1 MADYQTLLVNKN
13 DGVTTITFN
22 RPEKRNA
29 MSPQLHREMYDLLN
43 DLRYD
48 KQTRVIII
56 TGAGESFC
64 AGQDLKQY
72 VIEMDSQPD
81 RVRDEVR
88 EKSRQ
93 WRNEI
98 LRKMPQPV
106 IAKING
112 WVFGGGFTVV
122 TGCDIAIAADDI
134 RLGLSEVNFGHFPGG
149 EVTIVLTEHLQPKHG
164 LYYALTGKTM
174 SAKEAERIGLITKA
188 VPRADLDKEV
198 MEIANNLK
206 EKAPSAV
213 QALAQPRGEDPDH
226 ALGPAGLEQRGRRA
240 RPGGGAQLTGEAAR
254 RRANP
259 PDHDRDDPHRRDPDD
274 GLQALLPALRQLLV
288 EQLERAG
295 LAPAPALAQ
304 GADQPD
310 HPGRHQ
316 APEDEHHHPHH
327 DPPARAPAVHVVS
340 PAAVRE
346 VQRRGNHGQSAPFV
360 SYSFRQPCEQNQ

>member
-1 MADYQTLLVNKN
+1 MAAYQTLLVNKN
-13 DGVTTITFN
+13 DGVTTITLN

-29 MSPQLHREMYDLLN
+29 MSPQLHREMYDCLN

-48 KQTRVIII
+48 KETRVIVI

-72 VIEMDSQPD
+72 FIEMDSQPE

-122 TGCDIAIAADDI
+122 TGCDIAIAAEDVQF
-134 RLGLSEVNFGHFPGG
+134 GLSEVNFGHFPGG

-174 SAKEAERIGLITKA
+174 TAKEAERIGLITKA
-188 VPRADLDKEV
+188 VPRADLEKEV
-198 MEIANNLK
+198 ADLANNLK
-206 EKAPSAV
+206 EKAPSALNAV
-213 QALAQPRGEDPDH
+213 KEAWYYTFYSNPEVAYEISGLISDKAKQAIG
-226 ALGPAGLEQRGRRA
+226 G
-240 RPGGGAQLTGEAAR
+240 RPGLQQFAR
-254 RRANP
+254 KEYRP
-259 PDHDRDDPHRRDPDD
+259 
-274 GLQALLPALRQLLV
+274 GL
-288 EQLERAG
+288 G
-295 LAPAPALAQ
+295 
-304 GADQPD
+304 
-310 HPGRHQ
+310 
-316 APEDEHHHPHH
+316 
-327 DPPARAPAVHVVS
+327 
-340 PAAVRE
+340 
-346 VQRRGNHGQSAPFV
+346 
-360 SYSFRQPCEQNQ
+360 SYKFEEKK

>member
-1 MADYQTLLVNKN
+1 MANYQTLLVDNK
-13 DGVTTITFN
+13 DGVTTVTLN

-29 MSPQLHREMYDLLN
+29 MSPQLHRDMYDCLT

-48 KQTRVIII
+48 KDTRVIII

-72 VIEMDSQPD
+72 FIEMDSQPE

-88 EKSRQ
+88 EKSRR

-122 TGCDIAIAADDI
+122 TGCDIAIAADDVQF
-134 RLGLSEVNFGHFPGG
+134 GLSEVNFGHFPGG

-174 SAKEAERIGLITKA
+174 NAKEAERIGLITKA

-198 MEIANNLK
+198 MDIANNLK
-206 EKAPSAV
+206 EKAPSALNAV
-213 QALAQPRGEDPDH
+213 KEAWYLSTSTAAETGFAISNFISQRIVRDQGGRP
-226 ALGPAGLEQRGRRA
+226 GLEQFVQKKL
-240 RPGGGAQLTGEAAR
+240 RPVSESMK
-254 RRANP
+254 
-259 PDHDRDDPHRRDPDD
+259 
-274 GLQALLPALRQLLV
+274 
-288 EQLERAG
+288 LEKK
-295 LAPAPALAQ
+295 
-304 GADQPD
+304 
-310 HPGRHQ
+310 
-316 APEDEHHHPHH
+316 
-327 DPPARAPAVHVVS
+327 
-340 PAAVRE
+340 
-346 VQRRGNHGQSAPFV
+346 
-360 SYSFRQPCEQNQ
+360 

>member
-1 MADYQTLLVNKN
+1 MANYQTLLVDNK

-29 MSPQLHREMYDLLN
+29 MSPQLHREMYDCLN

-48 KQTRVIII
+48 KETRVIII

-72 VIEMDSQPD
+72 FIEMDSQPD

-122 TGCDIAIAADDI
+122 TGCDIAIAADDVQF
-134 RLGLSEVNFGHFPGG
+134 GLSEVNFGHFPGG

-174 SAKEAERIGLITKA
+174 NAKEAERI
-188 VPRADLDKEV
+188 
-198 MEIANNLK
+198 
-206 EKAPSAV
+206 
-213 QALAQPRGEDPDH
+213 
-226 ALGPAGLEQRGRRA
+226 
-240 RPGGGAQLTGEAAR
+240 
-254 RRANP
+254 
-259 PDHDRDDPHRRDPDD
+259 
-274 GLQALLPALRQLLV
+274 
-288 EQLERAG
+288 
-295 LAPAPALAQ
+295 
-304 GADQPD
+304 
-310 HPGRHQ
+310 
-316 APEDEHHHPHH
+316 
-327 DPPARAPAVHVVS
+327 
-340 PAAVRE
+340 
-346 VQRRGNHGQSAPFV
+346 
-360 SYSFRQPCEQNQ
+360 

>member
-1 MADYQTLLVNKN
+1 MATYQTLLVDNK
-13 DGVTTITFN
+13 DGITTITLN

-29 MSPQLHREMYDLLN
+29 MSPQLHREMYDCLT
-43 DLRYD
+43 DLKYD
-48 KQTRVIII
+48 KETRVIVI

-72 VIEMDSQPD
+72 FIEMDSQPD

-122 TGCDIAIAADDI
+122 TGCDIAIAADDVQ
-134 RLGLSEVNFGHFPGG
+134 LGLSEVNFGHFPGG
-149 EVTIVLTEHLQPKHG
+149 EVTIVLSEHLQPKHA

-198 MEIANNLK
+198 MAIANNLK
-206 EKAPSAV
+206 DKAPSALNAV
-213 QALAQPRGEDPDH
+213 KEAWYYTFYSNPDVAYEISGLISDKAKAAIGGRTRLASC
-226 ALGPAGLEQRGRRA
+226 
-240 RPGGGAQLTGEAAR
+240 AAR
-254 RRANP
+254 
-259 PDHDRDDPHRRDPDD
+259 
-274 GLQALLPALRQLLV
+274 QK
-288 EQLERAG
+288 
-295 LAPAPALAQ
+295 
-304 GADQPD
+304 
-310 HPGRHQ
+310 
-316 APEDEHHHPHH
+316 
-327 DPPARAPAVHVVS
+327 
-340 PAAVRE
+340 
-346 VQRRGNHGQSAPFV
+346 SA
-360 SYSFRQPCEQNQ
+360 

>member
-1 MADYQTLLVNKN
+1 MANYQTILVDNK
-13 DGVTTITFN
+13 DGVTTITLN

-29 MSPQLHREMYDLLN
+29 MSPQLHRDMYDCLT

-48 KQTRVIII
+48 KDTRVIII

-72 VIEMDSQPD
+72 FIEMDSQPE

-122 TGCDIAIAADDI
+122 TGCDIAIAADDVQ
-134 RLGLSEVNFGHFPGG
+134 LGLSEVNFGHFPGG
-149 EVTIVLTEHLQPKHG
+149 EVTIVLSENLQPKHA

-174 SAKEAERIGLITKA
+174 TAKEAERIGLITKA

-198 MEIANNLK
+198 MDIANNLK
-206 EKAPSAV
+206 EKAPSALNAV
-213 QALAQPRGEDPDH
+213 KEAWYYTFYSNPDVDYETTDLASYKAQAAIFIRSCLQQFARKEY
-226 ALGPAGLEQRGRRA
+226 
-240 RPGGGAQLTGEAAR
+240 RPGLG
-254 RRANP
+254 
-259 PDHDRDDPHRRDPDD
+259 
-274 GLQALLPALRQLLV
+274 
-288 EQLERAG
+288 
-295 LAPAPALAQ
+295 
-304 GADQPD
+304 
-310 HPGRHQ
+310 
-316 APEDEHHHPHH
+316 
-327 DPPARAPAVHVVS
+327 
-340 PAAVRE
+340 
-346 VQRRGNHGQSAPFV
+346 
-360 SYSFRQPCEQNQ
+360 SYKVDKK